1 MAQCISNLLNNA
13 VKFVAPDAIPHVKVS
28 TEPLNSDVR
37 IYIQDNGIGI
47 AAENQKRIFEM
58 FERLNTVYEGTGFGL
73 AIVRKAVQRMGG
85 QLGLESELGQGSKF
99 WIQLPRAN

>member
-1 MAQCISNLLNNA
+1 M
-13 VKFVAPDAIPHVKVS
+13 KVS